1 MSDDFKGRGGSP
13 WGTPPGGGGNGS
25 GRGPTP
31 PDIDAII
38 KDIQNKIN
46 KFLPGGSKSGGK
58 PIGLI
63 LIILLFVWLASGL
76 YRVLPDEQGVVLRFG
91 KFIKTTQP
99 GLNYHIPFPVETV
112 ETPKVTK
119 VNRMDIGF
127 RSERDSGFSSGGGV
141 ADVPQESLMLTG
153 DENIVNIDFS
163 VFWVIKDAGKFLFEI
178 QDPEGTVKAAAETAM
193 REVIAKSDIQP
204 ILTEGRA
211 AETAMREVIAKSD
224 IQPILTE
231 GRAKIEIET
240 QEIIQ
245 SILDEYNS
253 GIQITQVQTQK
264 ADPPDQV
271 IDAFRDVQ
279 AARAD
284 MERSKNEAEAYAND
298 VIPRARGEAAK
309 ILQAAEAYKQKVVAS
324 AEGEAS
330 RFVSIFNEY
339 DKAKEVTQ
347 ERMYLETMEKVL
359 ADIEKVIIEKNAGS
373 GVVPYLPLPELGKTK
388 ASN

>member
-13 WGTPPGGGGNGS
+13 WGAPPGGGGNGS

-38 KDIQNKIN
+38 RDIQNKIN

-63 LIILLFVWLASGL
+63 LIVLLFVWLASGL

-119 VNRMDIGF
+119 VNRIDIGF

-211 AETAMREVIAKSD
+211 
-224 IQPILTE
+224 
-231 GRAKIEIET
+231 KIEVET

-253 GIQITQVQTQK
+253 GIQVTQVQTQK

-309 ILQAAEAYKQKVVAS
+309 IMQAAEAYKQKVVAAS
-324 AEGEAS
+324 EGEAS

-359 ADIEKVIIEKNAGS
+359 ADIDKVIIEKNAGS
-373 GVVPYLPLPELGKTK
+373 GVVPYLPLPELGKKQVT
-388 ASN
+388 N

>member
-1 MSDDFKGRGGSP
+1 MSDDFQGRGGSP
-13 WGTPPGGGGNGS
+13 WGTPPGGGNGS
-25 GRGPTP
+25 GKGPTP

-38 KDIQNKIN
+38 RDIQNKIN
-46 KFLPGGSKSGGK
+46 KFLPGGSSAGGK

-63 LIILLFVWLASGL
+63 LIVLVLVWLASGL

-99 GLNYHIPFPVETV
+99 GLNYHIPMPIETV
-112 ETPKVTK
+112 QTPKVTK

-163 VFWVIKDAGKFLFEI
+163 VFWVIKDAGKFLFQI

-193 REVIAKSDIQP
+193 REVVAKSRIQ
-204 ILTEGRA
+204 
-211 AETAMREVIAKSD
+211 
-224 IQPILTE
+224 QILTE
-231 GRAKIEIET
+231 GRAKIENET

-253 GIQITQVQTQK
+253 GIQVTQVQTQK

-309 ILQAAEAYKQKVVAS
+309 IMQAAEAYKQKVVAA

-330 RFVSIFNEY
+330 RFISIYNEY
-339 DKAKEVTQ
+339 AKAKEVTQ

-359 ADIEKVIIEKNAGS
+359 ADIDKVIIEKNTSA
-373 GVVPYLPLPELGKTK
+373 GVVPYLPLPELGKKK
-388 ASN
+388 AKN

>member
-13 WGTPPGGGGNGS
+13 WGAPPGGGGNGS

-63 LIILLFVWLASGL
+63 LIVLLFVWLASGL

-99 GLNYHIPFPVETV
+99 GLNYHIPFPVEAI

-119 VNRMDIGF
+119 VNRIDIGF

-211 AETAMREVIAKSD
+211 
-224 IQPILTE
+224 
-231 GRAKIEIET
+231 KIELET
-240 QEIIQ
+240 QDIIQ
-245 SILDEYNS
+245 AILDEYNS
-253 GIQITQVQTQK
+253 GIQVTQVQTQK

-309 ILQAAEAYKQKVVAS
+309 IMQAAEAYKQKVVAAS
-324 AEGEAS
+324 EGEAS

-359 ADIEKVIIEKNAGS
+359 ADIDKVIIEKNAGS
-373 GVVPYLPLPELGKTK
+373 GVVPYLPLPELGKKQVT
-388 ASN
+388 N

>member
-1 MSDDFKGRGGSP
+1 MVDDFKGRGGSP
-13 WGTPPGGGGNGS
+13 WGSPPGGGNGG

-31 PDIDAII
+31 PDIDEII
-38 KDIQNKIN
+38 KNIQKTIN
-46 KFLPGGSKSGGK
+46 RFIPGRGAGGSK
-58 PIGLI
+58 PIFLG
-63 LIILLFVWLASGL
+63 LIILVIIWVASGL

-91 KFIKTTQP
+91 KFVNTTQP
-99 GLNYHIPFPVETV
+99 GLNYHIPYPIERAL
-112 ETPKVTK
+112 TPKVTK
-119 VNRMDIGF
+119 VNRMDVGF
-127 RSERDSGFSSGGGV
+127 RTGSDTGFSSAGI
-141 ADVPQESLMLTG
+141 ADVPEESLMLTG

-163 VFWVIKDAGKFLFEI
+163 VFWVIKDAGKFLFKI
-178 QDPEGTVKAAAETAM
+178 QDPQGTVKAAAETAM
-193 REVIAKSDIQP
+193 REVIAKSRIQP
-204 ILTEGRA
+204 ILTEGRSQI
-211 AETAMREVIAKSD
+211 EV
-224 IQPILTE
+224 
-231 GRAKIEIET
+231 ET

-245 SILDEYNS
+245 DILDEYNS

-309 ILQAAEAYKQKVVAS
+309 ILQAAEAYKKQVVAR

-330 RFVSIFNEY
+330 RFIAIYTEY
-339 DKAKEVTQ
+339 ALAKEVTQ

-359 ADIEKVIIEKNAGS
+359 ASIDKVIIEKNASS
-373 GVVPYLPLPELGKTK
+373 GVIPYLPLPELGKKK
-388 ASN
+388 ATN

>member
-1 MSDDFKGRGGSP
+1 MVDDFKGRGGSP
-13 WGTPPGGGGNGS
+13 WGSPPGGGNGG

-31 PDIDAII
+31 PDIDEII
-38 KDIQNKIN
+38 KNIQKTIN
-46 KFLPGGSKSGGK
+46 RFIPGRGAGGSK
-58 PIGLI
+58 PIFLG
-63 LIILLFVWLASGL
+63 LIILVIIWVASGL

-91 KFIKTTQP
+91 KFVNTTQP
-99 GLNYHIPFPVETV
+99 GLNYHIPYPIERAL
-112 ETPKVTK
+112 TPKVTK
-119 VNRMDIGF
+119 VNRMDVGF
-127 RSERDSGFSSGGGV
+127 RTGSDTGFSSAGI
-141 ADVPQESLMLTG
+141 ADVPEESLMLTG

-163 VFWVIKDAGKFLFEI
+163 VFWVIKDAGKFLFKI
-178 QDPEGTVKAAAETAM
+178 QDPQGTVKAAAETAM
-193 REVIAKSDIQP
+193 REVIAKSRIQP
-204 ILTEGRA
+204 ILTEGRSQI
-211 AETAMREVIAKSD
+211 EV
-224 IQPILTE
+224 
-231 GRAKIEIET
+231 ET

-245 SILDEYNS
+245 DILDEYNS

-309 ILQAAEAYKQKVVAS
+309 ILQAAEAYKKQVVAR

-330 RFVSIFNEY
+330 RFISIYTEY
-339 DKAKEVTQ
+339 ALAKEVTQ

-359 ADIEKVIIEKNAGS
+359 ASIDKVIIEKNASS
-373 GVVPYLPLPELGKTK
+373 GVIPYLPLPELGKKKVT
-388 ASN
+388 N

>member
-13 WGTPPGGGGNGS
+13 WGAPPGGGGNGS

-63 LIILLFVWLASGL
+63 LIVLLFVWLASGL

-99 GLNYHIPFPVETV
+99 GLNYHIPFPVEAV

-119 VNRMDIGF
+119 VNRIDIGF

-211 AETAMREVIAKSD
+211 
-224 IQPILTE
+224 
-231 GRAKIEIET
+231 KIELET

-245 SILDEYNS
+245 AILDEYNS
-253 GIQITQVQTQK
+253 GIQVTQVQTQK

-309 ILQAAEAYKQKVVAS
+309 IMQAAEAYKQKVVAA

-359 ADIEKVIIEKNAGS
+359 ADIDKVIIEKNAGS
-373 GVVPYLPLPELGKTK
+373 GVVPYLPLPELGKKQVT
-388 ASN
+388 N

>member
-1 MSDDFKGRGGSP
+1 MSDDFQGRGGSP
-13 WGTPPGGGGNGS
+13 WGTPPGGGNGS
-25 GRGPTP
+25 GKGPTP

-38 KDIQNKIN
+38 RDIQSKIN
-46 KFLPGGSKSGGK
+46 KFLPGGSSSGGK

-63 LIILLFVWLASGL
+63 LIIIAFVWLASGL
-76 YRVLPDEQGVVLRFG
+76 YRVGPDEQGVVLRFG

-99 GLNYHIPFPVETV
+99 GLHYHIPLPIETV
-112 ETPKVTK
+112 QTPKVTK

-127 RSERDSGFSSGGGV
+127 RSERDTGFSQGGGV

-193 REVIAKSDIQP
+193 REVIAKSRIQ
-204 ILTEGRA
+204 
-211 AETAMREVIAKSD
+211 
-224 IQPILTE
+224 QILTE
-231 GRAKIEIET
+231 GRAKIEMET

-309 ILQAAEAYKQKVVAS
+309 IMQAAEAYKQRVVAAS
-324 AEGEAS
+324 EGEAS
-330 RFVSIFNEY
+330 RFVSIYNEY
-339 DKAKEVTQ
+339 AKAKQVTKD
-347 ERMYLETMEKVL
+347 RMYLETMEKVL
-359 ADIEKVIIEKNAGS
+359 ADIDKVIIDKNSGS
-373 GVVPYLPLPELGKTK
+373 GVVPYLPLPELGKKK
-388 ASN
+388 ASE

>member
-1 MSDDFKGRGGSP
+1 MNDFKNQSP
-13 WGTPPGGGGNGS
+13 WGTPPGGGGSGNG
-25 GRGPTP
+25 GFRKGPTP
-31 PDIDAII
+31 PNIDEVISKLQSII
-38 KDIQNKIN
+38 NR
-46 KFLPGGSKSGGK
+46 FLGGGK
-58 PIGLI
+58 GGAKPIIIG
-63 LIILLFVWLASGL
+63 LIILLIVWTLSGL

-99 GLNYHIPFPVETV
+99 GLNYHLPFPIENVL
-112 ETPKVTK
+112 TPKVTK

-127 RSERDSGFSSGGGV
+127 RSERDSGFSSGGV
-141 ADVPQESLMLTG
+141 ADVPEESLMLTG

-163 VFWVIKDAGKFLFEI
+163 VFWVIKDAGNFLFKI

-193 REVIAKSDIQP
+193 REVIARSDIQP
-204 ILTEGRA
+204 ILTEGRS
-211 AETAMREVIAKSD
+211 VIEAD
-224 IQPILTE
+224 
-231 GRAKIEIET
+231 T

-245 SILDEYNS
+245 EILDEYTS

-309 ILQAAEAYKQKVVAS
+309 ILQAAEAYKKEVVAK

-330 RFVSIFNEY
+330 RFLSIYNEY
-339 DKAKEVTQ
+339 AKAKKVTQ
-347 ERMYLETMEKVL
+347 ERMYLETMEEVL
-359 ADIEKVIIEKNAGS
+359 ADINKIIIDKNSGE
-373 GVVPYLPLPELGKTK
+373 GVVPYLPLQELKTGT
-388 ASN
+388 N

>member
-1 MSDDFKGRGGSP
+1 MTIYKNQSP
-13 WGTPPGGGGNGS
+13 WGTPPGSGGSGNGGGFRRS
-25 GRGPTP
+25 PTP
-31 PDIDAII
+31 PNLDETI
-38 KDIQNKIN
+38 KKLQDTIN
-46 KFLPGGSKSGGK
+46 KFTGGGTGGTK
-58 PIGLI
+58 PIIYG
-63 LIILLFVWLASGL
+63 LIILVVIWALSGL

-91 KFIKTTQP
+91 KFVNTTQP
-99 GLNYHIPFPVETV
+99 GLNYHLPFPIESVL
-112 ETPKVTK
+112 TPKVTK

-127 RSERDSGFSSGGGV
+127 RSERDSGFGQGGGV
-141 ADVPQESLMLTG
+141 ADVPEESLMLTG

-163 VFWVIKDAGKFLFEI
+163 VFWVIKDAGNFLFKI

-193 REVIAKSDIQP
+193 REVIARSNIQP

-211 AETAMREVIAKSD
+211 VIERD
-224 IQPILTE
+224 
-231 GRAKIEIET
+231 T
-240 QEIIQ
+240 QDIIQ
-245 SILDEYNS
+245 EILDEYES
-253 GIQITQVQTQK
+253 GVLITQVQTQK

-309 ILQAAEAYKQKVVAS
+309 ILQAAEAYKKEVVAK

-330 RFVSIFNEY
+330 RFVSIYDEY
-339 DKAKEVTQ
+339 ANAKQVTQ

-373 GVVPYLPLPELGKTK
+373 GVVPYLPLPELNKKK

>member
-1 MSDDFKGRGGSP
+1 MNDFRNQSP
-13 WGTPPGGGGNGS
+13 WGTPSGGGGGS
-25 GRGPTP
+25 GNGGFRKGPTP
-31 PDIDAII
+31 PNIDEVISKLQSII
-38 KDIQNKIN
+38 NR
-46 KFLPGGSKSGGK
+46 FLGGGK
-58 PIGLI
+58 GGAKPIIVG
-63 LIILLFVWLASGL
+63 LIILLVVWTLSGL

-91 KFIKTTQP
+91 KFVKTTQP
-99 GLNYHIPFPVETV
+99 GLNYHLPFPIENVL
-112 ETPKVTK
+112 TPKVTK

-127 RSERDSGFSSGGGV
+127 RSERDSGFSSGGV
-141 ADVPQESLMLTG
+141 ADVPEESLMLTG

-163 VFWVIKDAGKFLFEI
+163 VFWVIKDAGNFLFKI

-193 REVIAKSDIQP
+193 REVIARSDIQP
-204 ILTEGRA
+204 ILTEGRS
-211 AETAMREVIAKSD
+211 I
-224 IQPILTE
+224 
-231 GRAKIEIET
+231 IEADT

-245 SILDEYNS
+245 EILDEYTS

-309 ILQAAEAYKQKVVAS
+309 ILQAAEAYKKEVVAK

-330 RFVSIFNEY
+330 RFLSIYNEY
-339 DKAKEVTQ
+339 AKAKKVTQ
-347 ERMYLETMEKVL
+347 ERMYLETMEEVL
-359 ADIEKVIIEKNAGS
+359 ADINKIIIDKNSGE
-373 GVVPYLPLPELGKTK
+373 GVVPYLPLQELKTGT
-388 ASN
+388 N

>member
-1 MSDDFKGRGGSP
+1 MSDFKNQSP
-13 WGTPPGGGGNGS
+13 WGSPPGGGGGNG
-25 GRGPTP
+25 GFRKGPTP
-31 PDIDAII
+31 PNIDEVISKLQSII
-38 KDIQNKIN
+38 NR
-46 KFLPGGSKSGGK
+46 FLGGGK
-58 PIGLI
+58 GGAKPIILG
-63 LIILLFVWLASGL
+63 LIILLVVWTLSGL

-91 KFIKTTQP
+91 KFVKTTQP
-99 GLNYHIPFPVETV
+99 GLNYHLPFPIENVL
-112 ETPKVTK
+112 TPKVTK

-127 RSERDSGFSSGGGV
+127 RSERDSGFSSGGV
-141 ADVPQESLMLTG
+141 ADVPEESLMLTG

-163 VFWVIKDAGKFLFEI
+163 VFWVIKDAGNFLFKI

-193 REVIAKSDIQP
+193 REVIARSDIQP
-204 ILTEGRA
+204 ILTEGRS
-211 AETAMREVIAKSD
+211 VIEAD
-224 IQPILTE
+224 
-231 GRAKIEIET
+231 T

-245 SILDEYNS
+245 KILDEYTS

-309 ILQAAEAYKQKVVAS
+309 ILQAAEAYKKEVVAK

-330 RFVSIFNEY
+330 RFLSIYNEY
-339 DKAKEVTQ
+339 AKAKKVTQ
-347 ERMYLETMEKVL
+347 ERMYLETMEEVL
-359 ADIEKVIIEKNAGS
+359 ADINKIIIDKNSGE
-373 GVVPYLPLPELGKTK
+373 GVVPYLPLQELKTGT
-388 ASN
+388 N

>member
-1 MSDDFKGRGGSP
+1 MIIFKNQSP
-13 WGTPPGGGGNGS
+13 WGTPPGGGGNGN
-25 GRGPTP
+25 GGFRRGPTP
-31 PDIDAII
+31 PDIEEII
-38 KDIQNKIN
+38 KNLQKKIN
-46 KFLPGGSKSGGK
+46 RFFPGSSKGGK
-58 PIGLI
+58 PIIFGLVI
-63 LIILLFVWLASGL
+63 LLIIWALSGL

-91 KFIKTTQP
+91 KFVNTTQP
-99 GLNYHIPFPVETV
+99 GLNYHLPFPVESAL
-112 ETPKVTK
+112 TPKVTK

-127 RSERDSGFSSGGGV
+127 RSERDSGFTSGGV
-141 ADVPQESLMLTG
+141 ADVPEESLMLTG

-163 VFWVIKDAGKFLFEI
+163 VFWVIKDAGNFLFKI
-178 QDPEGTVKAAAETAM
+178 QDPQGTVKAAAETAM
-193 REVIAKSDIQP
+193 REVIARSNIQP
-204 ILTEGRA
+204 ILTEGR
-211 AETAMREVIAKSD
+211 S
-224 IQPILTE
+224 
-231 GRAKIEIET
+231 KIEIDT

-245 SILDEYNS
+245 NILDEYNS

-309 ILQAAEAYKQKVVAS
+309 ILQAAEAYKKEVVAK

-330 RFVSIFNEY
+330 RFVAIYTEY
-339 DKAKEVTQ
+339 AKAKQVTQ

-359 ADIEKVIIEKNAGS
+359 ADINKIIIDKNSGS
-373 GVVPYLPLPELGKTK
+373 GVVPYLPLKELGTG
-388 ASN
+388 SN

>member
-1 MSDDFKGRGGSP
+1 MSDDFKDRGESP

-25 GRGPTP
+25 GKGPTP

-38 KDIQNKIN
+38 RDIQNKIN

-99 GLNYHIPFPVETV
+99 GLNYHIPFPIETV

-193 REVIAKSDIQP
+193 REVIAKS
-204 ILTEGRA
+204 R
-211 AETAMREVIAKSD
+211 

-309 ILQAAEAYKQKVVAS
+309 ILQAAEAYKQKVVAA

-330 RFVSIFNEY
+330 RFVSIYNEY
-339 DKAKEVTQ
+339 AKAREVTK

-359 ADIEKVIIEKNAGS
+359 ADIEKVIIDKNSGS
-373 GVVPYLPLPELGKTK
+373 GVVPYLPLPELGKKK